1 MNTTC
6 LYQLPAQS
14 SCQMMSYVLRT
25 AVGRLIVMDGGCR
38 ADADALLALLEKLA
52 GPRPAVEAWFLTHA
66 HDDHIGALTELLEN
80 KCSAFFADRILCNFP
95 SHEWLTSHDA
105 GGHALQCL
113 PNLVQTAGSRI
124 SRVAAGDRFVID
136 DMTFQVLRVP
146 ELQITANAVN
156 NSSVVFRL
164 TVEKGQSVLFT
175 GDLGEE
181 AGDALLK
188 ALPPEDIRADVVQMA
203 HHGQYGVN
211 KAFYAAVAPRVCLW
225 PTPNWLWEN
234 DSGGGR
240 NSGPWQTL
248 ETRRWVE
255 ELGISEH
262 LISKDGL
269 GVLPL
274 RNL

>member
-25 AVGRLIVMDGGCR
+25 AAGRLIVMDGGCR

-80 KCSAFFADRILCNFP
+80 KRCAFSADRILCNFP

-113 PNLVQTAGSRI
+113 PNLVQIAGSRI
-124 SRVAAGDRFVID
+124 SRVAADDRFVID

-146 ELQITANAVN
+146 DLQITANAVN

-164 TVEKGQSVLFT
+164 TVDKGRSVLFT

-181 AGDALLK
+181 LCRQRISGRMWYRWPITASTESTKPFMRLSPLASACGPHPIGCGKTTA
-188 ALPPEDIRADVVQMA
+188 
-203 HHGQYGVN
+203 
-211 KAFYAAVAPRVCLW
+211 AAV
-225 PTPNWLWEN
+225 
-234 DSGGGR
+234 
-240 NSGPWQTL
+240 
-248 ETRRWVE
+248 ETAVRGKRWRP
-255 ELGISEH
+255 GA
-262 LISKDGL
+262 G
-269 GVLPL
+269 
-274 RNL
+274 

>member
-25 AVGRLIVMDGGCR
+25 AAGRLIVMDGGCR

-80 KCSAFFADRILCNFP
+80 KRSAFSADRILCNFP

-113 PNLVQTAGSRI
+113 PNLLQAAGSRI

-146 ELQITANAVN
+146 DLQITANAVN

-164 TVEKGQSVLFT
+164 TVEKGWSVLFT

-181 AGDALLK
+181 AGDTLLK
-188 ALPPEDIRADVVQMA
+188 ALPPEDIRSDVVQMA

-234 DSGGGR
+234 DSGGGK

-248 ETRRWVE
+248 ETRRWVK

>member
-1 MNTTC
+1 M
-6 LYQLPAQS
+6 A
-14 SCQMMSYVLRT
+14 
-25 AVGRLIVMDGGCR
+25 
-38 ADADALLALLEKLA
+38 AD
-52 GPRPAVEAWFLTHA
+52 
-66 HDDHIGALTELLEN
+66 
-80 KCSAFFADRILCNFP
+80 
-95 SHEWLTSHDA
+95 
-105 GGHALQCL
+105 
-113 PNLVQTAGSRI
+113 
-124 SRVAAGDRFVID
+124 DRFVID

-146 ELQITANAVN
+146 DLQITANAVN

-164 TVEKGQSVLFT
+164 TVDKGRSVLFT

-181 AGDALLK
+181 AGDTLLK